1 MGSFTSPDT
10 IAKSIKENGKTETEQ
25 TAEKT
30 APTYLPAFIDSGVY
44 GRMPYAEFKRVYQT
58 IWDQVRAKEYLL
70 SGRVTYV
77 ADIAGNQVT
86 LRSLRR
92 REEQALALWEPSA
105 VPENSEQRTPDEM
118 HAAHGRRVAI
128 QVRNASRQLVMQLS
142 GNDIQGIRIE
152 VPDLLPEDADKWL
165 AHEAVKQSLAV
176 LDALDNQIAT
186 SLLDIIYDMNV
197 ARRFALLENLRNP
210 SRPPSPTNA

>member
-10 IAKSIKENGKTETEQ
+10 IAKSIKETSKPEAEQAAESKT
-25 TAEKT
+25 
-30 APTYLPAFIDSGVY
+30 PTYLPAFIDSGVY

-58 IWDQVRAKEYLL
+58 IWDQVRTKEYLL

-77 ADIAGNQVT
+77 ADIAGNRFT
-86 LRSLRR
+86 LRSLKR

-105 VPENSEQRTPDEM
+105 VPENADQKPDEM

-128 QVRNASRQLVMQLS
+128 QVRNASRQLVVQLS
-142 GNDIQGIRIE
+142 GNNIQGLRIE
-152 VPDLLPEDADKWL
+152 VPDLTPETAAAWL
-165 AHEAVKQSLAV
+165 DNDAVKQSLAV

-186 SLLDIIYDMNV
+186 SLLDLIYDMNV
-197 ARRFALLENLRNP
+197 ARRQALLENLRNP
-210 SRPPSPTNA
+210 SQPPSPTNA